1 MKDWLER
8 LEKIRNNYVVAGAI
22 FGGEYVVPI
31 CELDCLINDAKAN
44 PLDALVG
51 EKIVE
56 AYKKGKNDA
65 IDEIIKQLATYLQ
78 KGSIDFM
85 CVNIEGI
92 EKRLKARLSNFT
104 A

>member
-1 MKDWLER
+1 MR
-8 LEKIRNNYVVAGAI
+8 SRSGKIEI
-22 FGGEYVVPI
+22 F
-31 CELDCLINDAKAN
+31 LST
-44 PLDALVG
+44 
-51 EKIVE
+51 KIVE